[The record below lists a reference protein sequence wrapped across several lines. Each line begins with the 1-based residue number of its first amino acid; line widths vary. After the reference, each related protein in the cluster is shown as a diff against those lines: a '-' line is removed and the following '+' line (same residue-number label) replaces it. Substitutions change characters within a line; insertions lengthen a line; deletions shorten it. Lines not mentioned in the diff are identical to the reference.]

1 MDKLIED
8 LLNYICDMTIEI
20 EEIEEAEQTEE
31 EIQEKKEIYFVDN
44 PDRFDMNCKCKTCK
58 FIYLSE
64 SASKDPTEV
73 NSEVLPAYQNP

>member
-20 EEIEEAEQTEE
+20 EEIEEEIEEQIEE
-31 EIQEKKEIYFVDN
+31 KEIYFVNN
-44 PDRFDMNCKCKTCK
+44 PYRFDINCKCKSCK

-64 SASKDPTEV
+64 SASKDQ
-73 NSEVLPAYQNP
+73 SEED